1 MSRKFL
7 HLALAYIFAYLG
19 TVTVFC
25 DDIPA
30 DFYYEKRSEITLS
43 QGTVNYQLHENST
56 DGIVT
61 VCLHCYIGTL
71 SDCSYIS
78 KYLSSEGFR
87 ALRFDFYGHGLSNY
101 KGFGYYTEYD
111 YVEQIVEI
119 LQRLGL
125 ADIKNNP
132 NDKINLIGTSLGALI
147 AMNFA
152 IMYPE
157 NVKTLILDAP
167 PGLRTKV
174 FAPYLRYKI
183 VNYPLQLIA
192 NIFKPKWA
200 AYQFLN
206 PPTEN
211 YISPKLDFRATYYG
225 RQIIL
230 TSLQVLLGIDLWYN
244 VELFE
249 KLGQTDIDVLFFWG
263 TEDRLCPLS
272 DAIVTLNKY
281 LADSKILLY
290 ENCKHRCMKYCKVK
304 FANDVLSYLKD
315 LDLEFYTINQLM
327 TNFANT
333 GSLRI
338 NKSNIRGI
346 LESSKQDDCN
356 EPENFVQ
363 LLSEDYSTSGDSE
376 NKSIKEESVISS
388 NSNNVTELTCKLIDE
403 DNRSNQKNSF
413 GKI

>member
-1 MSRKFL
+1 MSTKLL
-7 HLALAYIFAYLG
+7 HLVLIYILAYLG

-30 DFYYEKRSEITLS
+30 NFYYEKRLEIELS
-43 QGTVNYQLHENST
+43 QGTVNYQLHETST

-78 KYLSSEGFR
+78 KYLGNEGFR
-87 ALRFDFYGHGLSNY
+87 ALRFDFYGHGLSTY

-119 LQRLGL
+119 LQKLGL
-125 ADIKNNP
+125 ADIKNNS
-132 NDKINLIGTSLGALI
+132 NEKINLIGTSLGALI

-152 IMYPE
+152 IMYPKS
-157 NVKTLILDAP
+157 VKTLILDAP

-183 VNYPLQLIA
+183 VNYPLQLMA

-211 YISPKLDFRATYYG
+211 FVSPKLNFRATYYG
-225 RQIIL
+225 QQIIL

-244 VELFE
+244 IELFE
-249 KLGQTDIDVLFFWG
+249 KLGQTDVDVLFFWG

-272 DAIVTLNKY
+272 EAIATLNKY
-281 LADSKILLY
+281 LPDSKILLY
-290 ENCKHRCMKYCKVK
+290 ENCKHRCMRYCKMK
-304 FANDVLSYLKD
+304 FADDVLSYLKD

-333 GSLRI
+333 GTLRI
-338 NKSNIRGI
+338 SKSNVRGI
-346 LESSKQDDCN
+346 LESPKQDDCN
-356 EPENFVQ
+356 KTENPVQ
-363 LLSEDYSTSGDSE
+363 LLSEDYSTSGGSE
-376 NKSIKEESVISS
+376 NESIEEESIISNNSS
-388 NSNNVTELTCKLIDE
+388 NSTESTCQLMDK
-403 DNRSNQKNSF
+403 DNRSDRKN
-413 GKI
+413 